1 MKFIGALLF
10 LAVSNHARAGE
21 GSAAR
26 GCHEKKGLWARS
38 KPMVVISPWPG

>member
-10 LAVSNHARAGE
+10 LAVSNHAREGE
-21 GSAAR
+21 GGAS